1 MDEGDCGQ
9 GEAMKAWFMVGWIVF
24 VLSDI
29 IWDTTLTARMSGIG
43 IGIWIS
49 WVCGNPLE
57 AKEKR

>member
-1 MDEGDCGQ
+1 
-9 GEAMKAWFMVGWIVF
+9 MKAWFMVGWIGF
-24 VLSDI
+24 VLLDI